1 MKPIKARTNMFSLF
15 KKQATQPF
23 NCATLAVDMHAH
35 WLPGIDDGAPNIEQS
50 IALIRSLNAVGYKKL
65 IATPHIYWDLY
76 QNTPARIQQAL
87 NEVKKAIAQEGMVM
101 DLHAAAEYML
111 DEHFNTLL
119 QSEEP
124 LLCIHKN
131 WVLVECS
138 YVNPPLDFKEKI
150 FQLQM
155 RGYQPVLA
163 HPERYPYWYHRLDYF
178 QELSDQGVFMQM
190 NLLSILG
197 YYGKDVQRT
206 AEKLLSI
213 KIIDLLGTDMHH
225 ERHALAL
232 QQMGIS
238 DSVQKLIDQNQ
249 ILNSSL

>member
-1 MKPIKARTNMFSLF
+1 
-15 KKQATQPF
+15 
-23 NCATLAVDMHAH
+23 MHAH
-35 WLPGIDDGAPNIEQS
+35 WLPGIDDGAVDIAQS
-50 IALIRSLNAVGYKKL
+50 IALIQSLKAAGFKKL

-87 NEVKKAIAQEGMVM
+87 NEVKRALVQEGIEM
-101 DLHAAAEYML
+101 DVHAAAEYML

-138 YVNPPLDFKEKI
+138 YVNAPLDFKEKL

-155 RGYQPVLA
+155 KGYQPVLA
-163 HPERYPYWYHRLDYF
+163 HPERYPFWYHRLDYF
-178 QELSDQGVFMQM
+178 QELSDQGILLQM
-190 NLLSILG
+190 NILSILG
-197 YYGKDVQRT
+197 YYGKEVQRV
-206 AEKLLSI
+206 AEKLLSM

-225 ERHALAL
+225 ERHAQAL
-232 QQMGIS
+232 VDLGMSAQ
-238 DSVQKLIDQNQ
+238 VQKLLDQNK
-249 ILNSSL
+249 ILNATL

>member
-1 MKPIKARTNMFSLF
+1 MFSLF
-15 KKQATQPF
+15 KKQSTQPF
-23 NCATLAVDMHAH
+23 NYATFAVDMHAH
-35 WLPGIDDGAPNIEQS
+35 WLPGIDDGASNIEQS
-50 IALIRSLNAVGYKKL
+50 MALIRSLNAAGYKKL

-178 QELSDQGVFMQM
+178 QELSDQGVFLQM

-197 YYGKDVQRT
+197 YYGKDVQRI
-206 AEKLLSI
+206 AEKLLSM

-225 ERHALAL
+225 ERHSLAL
-232 QQMGIS
+232 QQMGIN
-238 DSVQKLIDQNQ
+238 DSIQKLIDQNQ

>member
-1 MKPIKARTNMFSLF
+1 MFSFF

-35 WLPGIDDGAPNIEQS
+35 WLPGIDDGAQDLAHSIEL
-50 IALIRSLNAVGYKKL
+50 IKALKAAGYQKL

-87 NEVKKAIAQEGMVM
+87 NEVKNALVQEGIEM
-101 DLHAAAEYML
+101 DVHAAAEYML

-119 QSEEP
+119 ASDEP

-138 YVNPPLDFKEKI
+138 YVSAPLDFKEKL

-155 RGYQPVLA
+155 KGYQPVLA
-163 HPERYPYWYHRLDYF
+163 HPERYPFWYHRVDFF
-178 QELSDQGVFMQM
+178 QELSDQGVFLQM

-197 YYGKDVQRT
+197 YYGKDVQRI
-206 AEKLLSI
+206 AEKLLSM

-225 ERHALAL
+225 ERHSLAL
-232 QQMGIS
+232 QQMGIN
-238 DSVQKLIDQNQ
+238 DSIQKLIDQNQ

>member
-1 MKPIKARTNMFSLF
+1 MFSIF
-15 KKQATQPF
+15 KKQTTQPF
-23 NCATLAVDMHAH
+23 NCTTLTVDMHAH
-35 WLPGIDDGAPNIEQS
+35 WLPGIDDGAADIAQS
-50 IALIRSLNAVGYKKL
+50 IALIQSLKAAGYKKL

-87 NEVKKAIAQEGMVM
+87 NEVKNALVQEGIEM
-101 DLHAAAEYML
+101 DVHAAAEYML

-138 YVNPPLDFKEKI
+138 YVSAPLDFKEKL

-155 RGYQPVLA
+155 KGYQPVLA
-163 HPERYPYWYHRLDYF
+163 HPERYPFWYQRLDYF
-178 QELSDQGVFMQM
+178 QELSDQGILLQM
-190 NLLSILG
+190 NILSILG
-197 YYGKDVQRT
+197 YYGKEVQRV
-206 AEKLLSI
+206 AEKLLSM

-225 ERHALAL
+225 ERHAQAL
-232 QQMGIS
+232 VALGMSAQ
-238 DSVQKLIDQNQ
+238 VKKLLDQNK
-249 ILNSSL
+249 ILNATL